1 MHQSCG
7 VGAKSEAVLP
17 WRVPVWQQ
25 GPPHSILIVIKG
37 RGTGLALCKCGM
49 ASWELR
55 WSWNGGPTDLSRTQL
70 GYRLCCVRPFWLV
83 AHSPWLNQGCH
94 RRSVQPWNLLL
105 DLEGKSCTLTK
116 PMALYEYGQRSIQGQ
131 RAAAVS

>member
-1 MHQSCG
+1 M
-7 VGAKSEAVLP
+7 VLP

-49 ASWELR
+49 ATWELR

-70 GYRLCCVRPFWLV
+70 GYRLCCVRLFLAGGDKTLAQPGVSPPVGAAMEPPFGGEVVYADQANGPLRVW
-83 AHSPWLNQGCH
+83 PE
-94 RRSVQPWNLLL
+94 VQLGTCPRFGERT
-105 DLEGKSCTLTK
+105 DEVTHVEVRK
-116 PMALYEYGQRSIQGQ
+116 
-131 RAAAVS
+131 